1 MTVGK
6 TDDPKRFVTVDLEDY
21 QGLKDV
27 EDRISDAMLCFDSML
42 DTLSTFKEMHQ
53 RYFVRH
59 GTCEQADEAA
69 SPDMVVTDKIMFI
82 LEEKQR
88 EVAFVRKKAEA
99 MLSKAQNTRALVSRI
114 RCLLIRA
121 DETSDLIDPGL
132 PDWLQ
137 PPETGGGGAR
147 REYDHASECRQCHD
161 YHCHHPRIS
170 SLDYRRSR
178 YRPINVS
185 RKTD

>member
-6 TDDPKRFVTVDLEDY
+6 PGDPKRFVTVDLKDY

-53 RYFVRH
+53 RYFVGH
-59 GTCEQADEAA
+59 GTCEQAGEAA
-69 SPDMVVTDKIMFI
+69 SPDMVVTDKMMFI

-88 EVAFVRKKAEA
+88 EVAFARKKAEA
-99 MLSKAQNTRALVSRI
+99 MLSKAQNTRALVSRSKS
-114 RCLLIRA
+114 LLMRA
-121 DETSDLIDPGL
+121 DKAPDLIDLGL

-137 PPETGGGGAR
+137 PSETCGGGAR
-147 REYDHASECRQCHD
+147 GECDHAS
-161 YHCHHPRIS
+161 
-170 SLDYRRSR
+170 
-178 YRPINVS
+178 
-185 RKTD
+185 